1 MAAIAVQDAQ
11 AGLAPTFV
19 AATAGG
25 DTVSTDGAGRAAGW
39 DLGLVFV
46 VRNGD
51 VAAKTVTVEGAT
63 ALIVPAGGEG
73 LIPVPSKHF
82 GAPAS
87 VTYSA
92 VTSVTVAA
100 VRLAGK

>member
-1 MAAIAVQDAQ
+1 MAVLAVQDAS

-25 DTVSTDGAGRAAGW
+25 DTVSTDGAGRGAGW
-39 DLGLVFV
+39 DLGLVLL

-63 ALIVPAGGEG
+63 ALIVAAGGEG
-73 LIPVPSKHF
+73 IIPVPLKHF
-82 GAPAS
+82 GAPAA

-100 VRLAGK
+100 VKIAGK